1 MTIDTNALRALASV
15 LQQQAV
21 EQMSMIGPA
30 DDAALVRAAASEID
44 RLTTALAASPHSNLC
59 SYMVDH
65 FHEPCSCWKAD
76 PSPSAGRSV
85 DDALDAVTSLTVAG
99 PHGRVLGLPCIRRP
113 RLEFR
118 EAALTIHYDNP
129 ET

>member
-1 MTIDTNALRALASV
+1 MTIDTTALRKASTAVYLAAEAPVAKDLSDK
-15 LQQQAV
+15 LRGA
-21 EQMSMIGPA
+21 A
-30 DDAALVRAAASEID
+30 DEID
-44 RLTTALAASPHSNLC
+44 TLRTALAAAPHSTLC

-85 DDALDAVTSLTVAG
+85 DDALDVITSLTVAG
-99 PHGRVLGLPCIRRP
+99 PHGRVLGLPRIRHP

-118 EAALTIHYDNP
+118 GTALTVHYDNP